1 MKSIVLIML
10 TGLGSI
16 VLGFLLMVPLGLMF
30 DAMNWPLF
38 HTWGLAHGSFIIA
51 WPILA
56 CVSFGLLQ
64 LLIRRLRRPE
74 IKPLT

>member
-1 MKSIVLIML
+1 MKSIALIAL
-10 TGLGSI
+10 TGLGSL
-16 VLGFLLMVPLGLMF
+16 VLGFFLMVPLGLLS

-56 CVSFGLLQ
+56 FLSFGLLQ
-64 LLIRRLRRPE
+64 TLIGAWRRQRASH
-74 IKPLT
+74 

>member
-1 MKSIVLIML
+1 MRSIALIVL

-16 VLGFLLMVPLGLMF
+16 VLGFFLMLPLGLLF
-30 DAMNWPLF
+30 DRMNWPLF

-56 CVSFGLLQ
+56 CFSFGF
-64 LLIRRLRRPE
+64 LLILVRAWRRQRASH
-74 IKPLT
+74 

>member
-1 MKSIVLIML
+1 MKSIVVILL

-16 VLGFLLMVPLGLMF
+16 VLGFVLMVPLGLLF

-51 WPILA
+51 WPMLA
-56 CVSFGLLQ
+56 FVSFGLLQ
-64 LLIRRLRRPE
+64 TLIGAWRRQRASH
-74 IKPLT
+74 

>member
-1 MKSIVLIML
+1 MKNIALIAL
-10 TGLGSI
+10 TCIGSV
-16 VLGFLLMVPLGLMF
+16 VLGLFLMVPLGMLF

-56 CVSFGLLQ
+56 CISFGFLQ
-64 LLIRRLRRPE
+64 ILIHAWRRQRAGR
-74 IKPLT
+74 